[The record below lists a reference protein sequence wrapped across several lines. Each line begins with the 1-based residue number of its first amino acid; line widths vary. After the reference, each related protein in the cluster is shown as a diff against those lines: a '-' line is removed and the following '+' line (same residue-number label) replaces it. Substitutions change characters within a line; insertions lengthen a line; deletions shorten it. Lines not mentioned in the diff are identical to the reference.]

1 VLSDLAHLPA
11 HPDPHANA
19 LAWVRE
25 CEPGGEGEVGLEE
38 GGEGGEGGLEGGGA
52 VGGGW
57 WPRVESGVFT
67 GREGESGRES
77 QEREV
82 ERRGEGVEV
91 VGVSGVAAMQE
102 GQEVVVGTG
111 ERREEVVEGLEVMET
126 LYHVYGFDVM
136 VDVDLQVCVVC
147 DDDVM

>member
-1 VLSDLAHLPA
+1 
-11 HPDPHANA
+11 
-19 LAWVRE
+19 
-25 CEPGGEGEVGLEE
+25 
-38 GGEGGEGGLEGGGA
+38 
-52 VGGGW
+52 
-57 WPRVESGVFT
+57 
-67 GREGESGRES
+67 
-77 QEREV
+77 
-82 ERRGEGVEV
+82 VEV